1 MRQFFSKPLSTKR
14 LLTLNTFWTN
24 LKTIFLKTFFE
35 FTIMG
40 GSKKNSRVTR
50 PSQTS
55 VGSIGMGTGAV
66 LPATPAPPPLFDE
79 TRSNLVAE
87 GKSSFDRSLYNIVQ
101 YVFCCSKHNK
111 VAITPTANTGG
122 IIWIPFAVLPP
133 DQTWEE
139 ASEHGLGYFFG
150 KHTAVDTVEGRRVE
164 GNGVMPKYEMN
175 IIELL
180 RVQLPSERVEVR
192 MTIVVKLLQTE
203 GLKCCQNTS
212 NLQWEDYAVIL
223 ESASTSSTL
232 GKFWSGELKNY
243 GRQLKLGETRYI
255 YEFSI
260 ADAMSY
266 FNRPDR
272 KNSVYGALLKA
283 TAINHEKVMALYES
297 FLSHCSPAFSM
308 SAESFGRYLAKFG
321 VDRHSA
327 SFKDLFRGACFNQSK
342 DESMKWFEFLF
353 AIICID
359 PKTKSHE
366 ARHRLI
372 FRMADKTS
380 AGTLTKA
387 AFTKMAADA
396 GLTKARLNELHAFDR
411 FTGDIITVD
420 SFCRWNRETNPPE
433 LDNFCRVP
441 KSVLASVVQL
451 SKEVATTTTTAQ
463 GKINKGTAARV
474 GRGTCEQCRAQDFKY
489 CLHCVLIDEAGHC
502 SQAFRAPNKAFVK
515 IKTTEV
521 DSERYSAEYRFADN
535 SVVVFFFKLIT
546 SWRGLPPDNMEALF
560 ENMTS
565 LFELTKAVF
574 ASESRLL
581 KSHSPAVIVGDL
593 QGSINTA
600 LTVQQML
607 APMAPDPDKVL
618 LLRGFNENGPTATA
632 ILQSQC
638 EGLFGRE
645 RGLKMMELMLQTFE
659 RMPLAVVIEDLIF
672 VAHSGFPVT
681 NPVLRMLLDIPPTLR
696 RIEDNPTAFELISK
710 VPVPKQSAAQPLLI
724 NQFTGENLATFLQVN
739 SLSTLIRSAGGG
751 SGGRQQSQ
759 TGTDAEVHFDGSCLS
774 VVYNASVPTVC
785 YLDPGKRLEC
795 LEVEDVSPSIQFVR
809 LIAHF

>member
-502 SQAFRAPNKAFVK
+502 SQAFRAPNKAFGKVWVLFCHFFLQNHSPSVK

-574 ASESRLL
+574 VSESRLL

-607 APMAPDPDKVL
+607 APMAPVITTNLIFLGNYIEKESTGNISVLCLLFSLKLQDPDKVL

-696 RIEDNPTAFELISK
+696 RIEDNPTAFEVGFVL
-710 VPVPKQSAAQPLLI
+710 
-724 NQFTGENLATFLQVN
+724 VN
-739 SLSTLIRSAGGG
+739 VL
-751 SGGRQQSQ
+751 
-759 TGTDAEVHFDGSCLS
+759 
-774 VVYNASVPTVC
+774 
-785 YLDPGKRLEC
+785 
-795 LEVEDVSPSIQFVR
+795 
-809 LIAHF
+809 